1 MRTPARLLAIVMAAS
16 ALGSAPAAVPFVGCP
31 SDGQIGPQK
40 PPRTG
45 KVPSVPAAVASRL
58 AYYAMKW
65 DVGVLAPRGW
75 HCFGLIG
82 SNGLT
87 VIVAPQRLSW
97 DGVTGRRGLL
107 GPVIQLSQSDGS
119 TSGRFEV
126 AAIAGRIF
134 PAARSFVDRVEA
146 EGFLDTPL
154 PRHPFP
160 TDRLRYHGRYQAFY
174 STPAHREGLGTK
186 SFLMA
191 DSSPIDGVETY
202 YPQDDVGLTSLAV
215 RLSAGDRVLAT
226 TIIDEVASRR

>member
-1 MRTPARLLAIVMAAS
+1 MQMRARLLAVVTAAF
-16 ALGSAPAAVPFVGCP
+16 AVASAPAAVPFVGCP
-31 SDGQIGPQK
+31 SDGQIGPQRA
-40 PPRTG
+40 PRAG
-45 KVPSVPAAVASRL
+45 KVPAVPAAVAPRL

-87 VIVAPQRLSW
+87 VIVAPRRLSW
-97 DGVTGRRGLL
+97 DAVTEGDGLRG
-107 GPVIQLSQSDGS
+107 PAIQLSQSDGG

-126 AAIAGRIF
+126 AAIAARIF

-146 EGFLDTPL
+146 EGFLDKPL
-154 PRHPFP
+154 PRRPFP

-186 SFLMA
+186 SRLAA
-191 DSSPIDGVETY
+191 DLSPIDGVETY

-215 RLSAGDRVLAT
+215 RLSPGDRGLAA